1 MMYKTMLSYYQNINP
16 NYRQEIHYNYVGN
29 SGFWASDCSPLLCY
43 RFATTT
49 LTAQIPTETLSQSRR
64 LCFIGKERDSETGF
78 SYFGARYYD
87 SDILMGW
94 LSVDPLADKYP
105 SLSPYAYCGWN
116 PVRLVDPDGEDPR
129 KPYFIRVATSKNVY
143 NAIGYK
149 LKHGGKLDIWE
160 NNSGLI
166 FASVQSTNVN
176 VDGFPVIRA
185 KMFRPDGYSPYG
197 EIKETTDFFVNAE
210 TWMDEPTI
218 DFGDFTIKT
227 TVKLLYSLINDA
239 TILFTGC
246 TLAGTEVTQSER
258 EDAFAGFALSAIN
271 GITKGIGLIR
281 TSGKTGL
288 DNYND
293 FVKKMGNYQGR
304 SKKEMGILYQ
314 KNKELNK
321 AVSTNKSMDKCLS
334 IGSQFKEED

>member
-1 MMYKTMLSYYQNINP
+1 MYQTNSNIP
-16 NYRQEIHYNYVGN
+16 PIYSQETRYNYVKN
-29 SGFWASDCSPLLCY
+29 SGFCIST
-43 RFATTT
+43 FT
-49 LTAQIPTETLSQSRR
+49 
-64 LCFIGKERDSETGF
+64 GKERDSETGF

-87 SDILMGW
+87 SDLMTGW

-105 SLSPYAYCGWN
+105 NLSPYAYCAWN
-116 PVRLVDPDGEDPR
+116 PVRLVDPDGEKPR

-143 NAIGYK
+143 RAIGYK
-149 LKHGGKLDIWE
+149 LRHGGKLDVWE
-160 NNSGLI
+160 HNSGSIL
-166 FASVQSTNVN
+166 ASVQSSNVN
-176 VDGFPVIRA
+176 VDGFPVIQA
-185 KMFRPDGYSPYG
+185 KMFMPDGYLPYG

-210 TWMDEPTI
+210 TWMDEPTT

-271 GITKGIGLIR
+271 GITKGMGLIK
-281 TSGKTGL
+281 TTGKTGL
-288 DNYND
+288 DKYND

>member
-1 MMYKTMLSYYQNINP
+1 M
-16 NYRQEIHYNYVGN
+16 
-29 SGFWASDCSPLLCY
+29 
-43 RFATTT
+43 
-49 LTAQIPTETLSQSRR
+49 
-64 LCFIGKERDSETGF
+64 
-78 SYFGARYYD
+78 
-87 SDILMGW
+87 
-94 LSVDPLADKYP
+94 
-105 SLSPYAYCGWN
+105 
-116 PVRLVDPDGEDPR
+116 
-129 KPYFIRVATSKNVY
+129 
-143 NAIGYK
+143 
-149 LKHGGKLDIWE
+149 
-160 NNSGLI
+160 
-166 FASVQSTNVN
+166 
-176 VDGFPVIRA
+176 
-185 KMFRPDGYSPYG
+185 PDGYLPYG

-210 TWMDEPTI
+210 TWMDEPTT
-218 DFGDFTIKT
+218 DVGDFTIKT

-271 GITKGIGLIR
+271 GITKGMGLIK
-281 TSGKTGL
+281 TTGKTGL
-288 DNYND
+288 DKYND

>member
-1 MMYKTMLSYYQNINP
+1 MYQTSTNITP
-16 NYRQEIHYNYVGN
+16 KYRQETRYNYIKN
-29 SGFWASDCSPLLCY
+29 SGFERYPGSLHSPLLY
-43 RFATTT
+43 YHYVSTS
-49 LTAQIPTETLSQSRR
+49 LTMQIPAETLSQTHRV
-64 LCFIGKERDSETGF
+64 CFIRKERDSETGF

-87 SDILMGW
+87 SDILTGW

-105 SLSPYAYCGWN
+105 GLSPYAYCGWN
-116 PVRLVDPDGEDPR
+116 PVRLVDPDGEKPR

-149 LKHGGKLDIWE
+149 LRHGGKLDVWE
-160 NNSGLI
+160 HNSGSIL
-166 FASVQSTNVN
+166 ASVQSSNVN
-176 VDGFPVIRA
+176 VDGFPVIQA
-185 KMFRPDGYSPYG
+185 KMFMPDGYLPYG

-210 TWMDEPTI
+210 IWMDEPTT
-218 DFGDFTIKT
+218 DFDDFTIKT
-227 TVKLLYSLINDA
+227 TVKMLYSTINDPF
-239 TILFTGC
+239 ILFTGQ

-258 EDAFAGFALSAIN
+258 EDAFAGFASSIFG
-271 GITKGIGLIR
+271 GITKGMGLIR

-288 DNYND
+288 DKYND